1 MDKIYNPSRNT
12 SLDLLRGIAIVI
24 MVFANSA
31 PYILTTSTPPLLIRI
46 FFSCAAPLFIFLS
59 GYSLNLAL
67 KNNKSI
73 RELILRAGQILLIA
87 IAIDVFIWRIVP
99 FETFDVLYLI
109 SISQLI
115 LILLHPLMS
124 NFKLI
129 ILVGLMILFCLLIS
143 NFTYRLQLVE
153 HEITYYKIAN
163 YSLLSSIKRM
173 LFDGWFPILPW
184 FIISFSGYSISNY
197 SIGLKKT
204 IGFGLGFTFIIS
216 SLFVFHLFP
225 HFVNQP
231 REKYLEIFYPVSF
244 PYFLL
249 LIGLFL
255 VTIVIINLK
264 LKEVSLLKQ
273 LGKMS
278 LFAYLL
284 HVLLIQ
290 FLIIKTHFC
299 FANEYVLALIIG
311 ITIVVLIYL
320 LTIFIN
326 KLKTTVDKN
335 YFFKS
340 ILFILGL

>member
-1 MDKIYNPSRNT
+1 MDKICKPSRNS

-31 PYILTTSTPPLLIRI
+31 PYILTTSAPPLLIRV

-73 RELILRAGQILLIA
+73 MELIIRAAQILLIA

-109 SISQLI
+109 SISQLF
-115 LILLHPLMS
+115 LILLHPLKS

-129 ILVGLMILFCLLIS
+129 ILVGLIILFCLLIS

-153 HEITYYKIAN
+153 HEITNFNIAN
-163 YSLLSSIKRM
+163 YSLLSSIQRM

-184 FIISFSGYSISNY
+184 FIIALSGYLISDY
-197 SIGLKKT
+197 SIVLKRT
-204 IGFGLGFTFIIS
+204 FGFGLGLTFLIA

-225 HFVNQP
+225 NFVNQP

-264 LKEVSLLKQ
+264 LKAVSFLKQ

-278 LFAYLL
+278 LFAYPL

-290 FLIIKTHFC
+290 FVVIKTHFS
-299 FANEYVLALIIG
+299 FANKYVLALIIG
-311 ITIVVLIYL
+311 IIIVVLIYL
-320 LTIFIN
+320 ATICIN
-326 KLKTTVDKN
+326 KLKTTFDKN
-335 YFFKS
+335 YFLKF
-340 ILFILGL
+340 ILFLLGL